1 MLLTPKQS
9 EYMQKAVR
17 RWNFKGGATRS
28 GKTWLDV
35 HYVIPARI
43 RSRAGQPGLTVLL
56 GISRGTLERNVLTPM
71 RALYGEELVGYPASG
86 GRLRLFW
93 RKAHRVFPFSAIAS

>member
-1 MLLTPKQS
+1 MRLTEKQS
-9 EYMQKAVR
+9 EYIRRAVR

-71 RALYGEELVGYPASG
+71 RALYGEE
-86 GRLRLFW
+86 
-93 RKAHRVFPFSAIAS
+93 